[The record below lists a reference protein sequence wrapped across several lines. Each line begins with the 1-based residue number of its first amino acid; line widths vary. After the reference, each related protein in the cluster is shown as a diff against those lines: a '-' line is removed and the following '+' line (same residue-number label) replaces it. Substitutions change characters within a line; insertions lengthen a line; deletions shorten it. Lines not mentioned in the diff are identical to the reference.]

1 MRLYTS
7 WAEPIW
13 TGMSASGGPAVCS
26 ILSLDKKSR
35 KRRGTA
41 ALSDAKKFESQ
52 DKILCSYQGSSHL
65 ALKALEHPEKKDQAC
80 EVFA

>member
-7 WAEPIW
+7 WTEPIW

-35 KRRGTA
+35 KCRGTA

-65 ALKALEHPEKKDQAC
+65 ALKALEHPEKKRPSL
-80 EVFA
+80 